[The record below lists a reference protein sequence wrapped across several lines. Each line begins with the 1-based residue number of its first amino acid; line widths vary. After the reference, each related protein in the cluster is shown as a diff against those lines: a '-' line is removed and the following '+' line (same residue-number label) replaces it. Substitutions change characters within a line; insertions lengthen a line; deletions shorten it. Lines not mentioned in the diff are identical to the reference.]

1 MSVPIP
7 GIKDISKL
15 KFFYGFKYLWNPTV
29 YNKIFDKL
37 DLTKTYKH
45 PEELKVLD
53 LYPGVGI
60 QSAIFYNKY
69 CHRQYSLLEKR
80 SSLYKFLNA
89 KFEGSPLQILKRDP
103 YDWSTYSNLIDEERI
118 FVPEVQ
124 SSDHINDKFLTVAN
138 VTGEGSEGLIMQWL
152 SCIGNKNWLYRFGKV
167 KMLLWMPSTTARKLL
182 ARPGMHSR
190 SKCSVVREA
199 FTDTKLI
206 AISDANELKGFDS
219 QCIEEWDP
227 ILFSAAEIWPTKGK
241 PIALVEMDPI
251 DFDFDVDNWDYVT
264 RHLMILKRT
273 PLNTVMDSLGHGGQQ
288 YFNSRITDKDLL
300 KKRPIDLTNDEFIYL
315 TKLFM
320 EWPFKPDI
328 LMDFVD
334 MYQTEHSG

>member
-1 MSVPIP
+1 MP
-7 GIKDISKL
+7 
-15 KFFYGFKYLWNPTV
+15 
-29 YNKIFDKL
+29 
-37 DLTKTYKH
+37 
-45 PEELKVLD
+45 
-53 LYPGVGI
+53 
-60 QSAIFYNKY
+60 QAIFFIRKTLK
-69 CHRQYSLLEKR
+69 SLQVSECKIR
-80 SSLYKFLNA
+80 RVSIANS
-89 KFEGSPLQILKRDP
+89 KRDP

-300 KKRPIDLTNDEFIYL
+300 KKCPIDLTNDEFIYL